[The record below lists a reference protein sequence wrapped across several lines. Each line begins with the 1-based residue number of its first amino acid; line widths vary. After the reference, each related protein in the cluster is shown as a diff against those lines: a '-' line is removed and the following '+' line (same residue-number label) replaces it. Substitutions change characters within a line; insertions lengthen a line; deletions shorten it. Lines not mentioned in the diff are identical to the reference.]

1 MLDNT
6 KKFTPSQQVIEK
18 STYMDDSLDSTRTDE
33 EAIELY
39 EQLNKLWNLAG
50 MDPRKWVSNS
60 HRVLERIPS
69 EKRAE
74 KVDLDQG
81 NIPTIKTL
89 GVLWLAEDDVFSFRV
104 EAVLEPKFTKRTL
117 LSQVSKVF
125 DPLGFVSPFVVS
137 AKIIFQELWVQGI
150 GWDDPIENG
159 VYRQAKSWLDGLK
172 DLESLRIPRCIELN
186 NERSP
191 TVHTFADASK
201 VAYGAVSY
209 LRVENPNG
217 EIRTHMIASKT
228 RVAPLKPVSIPRLE
242 LLAAVLGLRLTLA
255 IARALNLSIS
265 DARFWC
271 DSMNVLLWIRGR
283 GREFLSFV
291 AKRVGLIQNHTSPE
305 QWQYIGSRDNPA
317 DLCSRGSSSTQLIS
331 SELWWQDPQFLQIKE
346 SEWQLKK
353 ILDEGNVNRKV
364 STLTCLLQ
372 PMISSSSPL
381 WRLNPERWSSWRRL
395 VHVMSWVLRFLNNC
409 RTTVNY
415 RVFGP
420 LKLEEVQDAQL
431 SIIRDAQQQ
440 SYEEYTVIKEGEPIS
455 ARSKLLKL
463 MPKLDEDSVL
473 RCDGR
478 LCYAEFLPYE
488 VRFPIIL
495 PRGSWVTRL
504 IIKHYHEIGQHVL
517 GTNHILANLS
527 NDYWI
532 EAAREEIRSWEKE
545 CSKCRRRKAKAA
557 SKVMA
562 PLPLNRSQLPLKA
575 FSRVSVDFG
584 GPFITV
590 QGRGQRRQKRWLC
603 LFTCFLS
610 RAVHL
615 EMAYGLDTDSFLR
628 CFTRMAS
635 RRGYPSQ
642 IVSDRGTNFIGAARE
657 LKELVDQLNTC
668 KIQETT
674 IDSGVKWT
682 FNPPLAPHFGGAHE
696 IMIKA
701 AKKAIYAILRDADV
715 NDEEL
720 STIFV
725 GVEATLNS
733 RPLTYQ
739 TADPKDSLPLTPN
752 HFLHGH
758 AGGKS
763 APEGIESLE
772 FNPRKRWRRV
782 QELINH
788 CWKRWMKEWLPL
800 INIRTKWWQPK
811 RDLKVGDLVLAISA
825 DQNRGRWPLGRVR
838 EVLPGKDGHVRVAK
852 VQVGQETIIR
862 PVTKLAPVEFSEQ
875 DTPLPDCTVKG
886 GGECS
891 EER

>member
-1 MLDNT
+1 MPEEEPCVMSQEEKWALSQLRESLVKVGERYQVAVPWKGNRPVLANNYETALKRLENT
-6 KKFTPSQQVIEK
+6 EKRLLRTESLGASYSDIIRSYKEKAYIRKVNQDEEMSPVGQVWFLPHFPVCRPDKETTKTRIVFDASAKHQGVSLNDMILPGPKLQSNLFDVLLRFRRYAVAMVCDIREMYLQIRIPTEDRSYFRFLWRDLGTDRRPEVYEFERVVFGDTSAPFRAQYVTPENARQYKEIYPLAAEVIEK
-18 STYMDDSLDSTRTDE
+18 STYRDDSLDWTRTDE

-150 GWDDPIENG
+150 GWDDPIEND

-186 NERSP
+186 KERSP

-291 AKRVGLIQNHTSPE
+291 ANRVGLIQNHTSPE

-331 SELWWQDPQFLQIKE
+331 SELWWQGPQFLQIKE

-353 ILDEGNVNRKV
+353 ILHEGNVNRKV

-381 WRLNPERWSSWRRL
+381 WRLNPERW
-395 VHVMSWVLRFLNNC
+395 
-409 RTTVNY
+409 
-415 RVFGP
+415 
-420 LKLEEVQDAQL
+420 
-431 SIIRDAQQQ
+431 
-440 SYEEYTVIKEGEPIS
+440 
-455 ARSKLLKL
+455 
-463 MPKLDEDSVL
+463 
-473 RCDGR
+473 
-478 LCYAEFLPYE
+478 
-488 VRFPIIL
+488 
-495 PRGSWVTRL
+495 
-504 IIKHYHEIGQHVL
+504 
-517 GTNHILANLS
+517 
-527 NDYWI
+527 
-532 EAAREEIRSWEKE
+532 
-545 CSKCRRRKAKAA
+545 
-557 SKVMA
+557 
-562 PLPLNRSQLPLKA
+562 
-575 FSRVSVDFG
+575 
-584 GPFITV
+584 
-590 QGRGQRRQKRWLC
+590 
-603 LFTCFLS
+603 
-610 RAVHL
+610 
-615 EMAYGLDTDSFLR
+615 
-628 CFTRMAS
+628 
-635 RRGYPSQ
+635 
-642 IVSDRGTNFIGAARE
+642 
-657 LKELVDQLNTC
+657 
-668 KIQETT
+668 
-674 IDSGVKWT
+674 
-682 FNPPLAPHFGGAHE
+682 
-696 IMIKA
+696 
-701 AKKAIYAILRDADV
+701 
-715 NDEEL
+715 
-720 STIFV
+720 
-725 GVEATLNS
+725 
-733 RPLTYQ
+733 
-739 TADPKDSLPLTPN
+739 
-752 HFLHGH
+752 
-758 AGGKS
+758 
-763 APEGIESLE
+763 
-772 FNPRKRWRRV
+772 
-782 QELINH
+782 
-788 CWKRWMKEWLPL
+788 
-800 INIRTKWWQPK
+800 
-811 RDLKVGDLVLAISA
+811 
-825 DQNRGRWPLGRVR
+825 
-838 EVLPGKDGHVRVAK
+838 
-852 VQVGQETIIR
+852 
-862 PVTKLAPVEFSEQ
+862 
-875 DTPLPDCTVKG
+875 
-886 GGECS
+886 
-891 EER
+891 